1 MEMLQT
7 WAAQS
12 WHRPKELIEAAGLGA
27 AFELAALVVG
37 IVCVVLGLR
46 WCWRTTKAEMDRR
59 AAMTGEE
66 LAGEGW
72 DIR

>member
-12 WHRPKELIEAAGLGA
+12 WLRPKELLDAAGLSE
-27 AFELAALVVG
+27 AFELSALVVG
-37 IVCVVLGLR
+37 IVCAVLGRR
-46 WCWRTTKAEMDRR
+46 WCWRMTKTEMDRR

-66 LAGEGW
+66 LSGEGW